1 VALVVA
7 RAAGQGIASEGGRTA
22 LRSLALRP
30 PPFTPKPE
38 RFRISSSG
46 RFGQA
51 PNAEDRVRI
60 NHQIRLSP
68 VRLIDPEGGLI
79 GVVPVEE
86 ARQRAEEMGLDL
98 VEVNPN
104 VRPIVCR
111 IMDYGRFKYDKQK
124 KERKSK
130 SAAQELKQIK
140 YRPGIDGHDFE
151 TKTNHLRTFLEGGYK
166 VRVTV
171 MFRRRD
177 MRRPE
182 NGIRVLQRVA
192 ESLSDVGRVEDMPN
206 EVIGRDLTCTI
217 SPLRQPIA
225 KKEGEAGE
233 GSEQQQQQH
242 RLRRHERVA
251 LEKAELDS
259 QAEARD
265 KLERLAQAA
274 AAMSVDGDDE
284 DDEDDDEEDLV
295 DDSDVPDEPPAR

>member
-1 VALVVA
+1 MGHKIGAPCRGV
-7 RAAGQGIASEGGRTA
+7 GR
-22 LRSLALRP
+22 P
-30 PPFTPKPE
+30 QIPQPE
-38 RFRISSSG
+38 EARISSSG

-51 PNAEDRVRI
+51 PPQEERVRI

-86 ARQRAEEMGLDL
+86 ARSRAEDLGLDL

-130 SAAQELKQIK
+130 TVAQDLKQIK
-140 YRPGIDGHDFE
+140 YRPAIDDHDFE
-151 TKTNHLRTFLEGGYK
+151 TKTNHLRRFLEDGYK

-192 ESLSDVGRVEDMPN
+192 ESLADIGKVEDMPS

-217 SPLRQPIA
+217 SPLRQPL
-225 KKEGEAGE
+225 KKEAEDGEKPVVA
-233 GSEQQQQQH
+233 Q

-251 LEKAELDS
+251 AETEND
-259 QAEARD
+259 AAREA
-265 KLERLAQAA
+265 
-274 AAMSVDGDDE
+274 DE
-284 DDEDDDEEDLV
+284 PDDDDDPEPV
-295 DDSDVPDEPPAR
+295 DDSDVPDDEPDAGANRRA